1 MRSESVLTWRERAAS
16 NLLTVRS
23 TPMATMIDDTLIS
36 LAMVRRATHVFEPG
50 DFRHIA
56 RVFDI
61 PAADLIDDIVD
72 DRELSI
78 LHQVLLGIH
87 QTLGSLETFLA
98 GYGPSPSPSPA
109 GSIDIPDA
117 RGRAPLAWAV
127 EYGWEDAVRTL
138 LRHGADPRRA
148 GPSLRGYQPLL
159 HLAIAGPVS
168 DRSNDA
174 ILGVVRLLLEAGAD
188 ANGPDHEG
196 WTPLHV
202 AASWNNLEV
211 IRELARFAG
220 PALGWDSVTDDG
232 QSAAALA
239 PEDGYDE
246 EVQLLLRSRGLGEAP
261 GSPAS
266 TGYACSESSDYFD
279 CVEQQGTDDASQAT
293 TFQSDPRETY
303 TGSGTPVP
311 AASGRRDC

>member
-1 MRSESVLTWRERAAS
+1 MRRITVSETSETRRRWRLAGSCWSWVCLGTGQEHLGTGLMRSESVLFWWVCVAFF
-16 NLLTVRS
+16 LLSVRS
-23 TPMATMIDDTLIS
+23 MPMATMIEDTLIS

-109 GSIDIPDA
+109 GSIDGPGA
-117 RGRAPLAWAV
+117 RGGAPRAWAV
-127 EYGWEDAVRTL
+127 EYGWEEAGRTL
-138 LRHGADPRRA
+138 LRHVADPRRA

-174 ILGVVRLLLEAGAD
+174 ILGVVRMLLEAAAD
-188 ANGPDHEG
+188 AN
-196 WTPLHV
+196 
-202 AASWNNLEV
+202 
-211 IRELARFAG
+211 R
-220 PALGWDSVTDDG
+220 
-232 QSAAALA
+232 
-239 PEDGYDE
+239 
-246 EVQLLLRSRGLGEAP
+246 
-261 GSPAS
+261 
-266 TGYACSESSDYFD
+266 
-279 CVEQQGTDDASQAT
+279 
-293 TFQSDPRETY
+293 
-303 TGSGTPVP
+303 
-311 AASGRRDC
+311 